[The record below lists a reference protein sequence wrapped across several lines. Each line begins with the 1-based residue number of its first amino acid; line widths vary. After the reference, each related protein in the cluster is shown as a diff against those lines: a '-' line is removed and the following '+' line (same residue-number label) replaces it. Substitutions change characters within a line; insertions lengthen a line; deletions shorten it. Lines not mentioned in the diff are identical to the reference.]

1 MVCPRFVFLFFI
13 TRPAPNFLS
22 GIVSGIVG
30 GFGNLGGIIFAIIFR
45 YSHHDYARGIWIL
58 GVISMAANIAVAWI
72 RPVPKSQMRE

>member
-1 MVCPRFVFLFFI
+1 M
-13 TRPAPNFLS
+13 
-22 GIVSGIVG
+22 VG

-58 GVISMAANIAVAWI
+58 GVISMAVFISVSWV